1 VGALNVGYLGEL
13 HPLVSE
19 KFEIEG
25 WPVQVAEIDLDS
37 VFPHAS
43 DVHVFHPIPRHPAAH
58 RDIAVT
64 VSRGTP
70 AAEIMRVIREA
81 GGDLLESARI
91 FDVYEGEQAG
101 ADAKSVAV
109 ALDFRAPGAT
119 LTQEDVG
126 NLVDRVVTALQTE
139 LGASLRE

>member
-1 VGALNVGYLGEL
+1 
-13 HPLVSE
+13 
-19 KFEIEG
+19 
-25 WPVQVAEIDLDS
+25 
-37 VFPHAS
+37 
-43 DVHVFHPIPRHPAAH
+43 
-58 RDIAVT
+58 
-64 VSRGTP
+64 
-70 AAEIMRVIREA
+70 MRVIREA